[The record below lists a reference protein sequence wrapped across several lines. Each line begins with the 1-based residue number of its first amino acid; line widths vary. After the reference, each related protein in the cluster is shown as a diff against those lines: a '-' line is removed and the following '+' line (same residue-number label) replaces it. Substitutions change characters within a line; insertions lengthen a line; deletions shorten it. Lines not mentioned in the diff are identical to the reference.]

1 MAGNRPIS
9 DVRIWSVQDRRSN
22 PKYAR
27 PWIVRWAVEGKKFQ
41 KAHRTKSEADR
52 YRSQLLVAQSSGHLF
67 DHATGEPAAW
77 TVAGSDIGVHEWTR
91 NWVEENWSEWQPRTR
106 IAIVEALSRF
116 VPLTADKSSEE
127 ANRVRLYL
135 VDALLPGAAL
145 DNAHE
150 RWMNQHCPTL
160 TGLDRQ
166 LLAHVDSA
174 LGLRLDGTPLAAST
188 ASRYRKVARSCIR
201 RAVDL
206 EILERDPW
214 PPANRGAAQR
224 KARRIN
230 RAVDVRTLPDPATMR
245 KALAAINNHQPASIQ
260 YQVMTSVM
268 YYAGLR
274 PSEVIMLRPRN
285 LSLPEVGWGRIDVV
299 EADIGFDESGAP
311 KTGERTVPIPP
322 ELVRSLRSWID
333 AQQTDADGLIF
344 RTRTG
349 KRPAASNWTRAWH
362 RALRSIDHPSLRL
375 YDCRHAAATTWLAA
389 GVPLGEVARRLGHSV
404 DVLVS
409 TYVGALRGDV
419 ETANIMIERYL
430 DGAA

>member
-1 MAGNRPIS
+1 MTGSRPIS

-27 PWIVRWAVEGKKFQ
+27 PWIVRWAVEGKTFQ
-41 KAHRTKSEADR
+41 KPHRTKSEADR
-52 YRSQLLVAQSSGHLF
+52 YRSQLLVAQSAGQLF
-67 DHATGEPAAW
+67 DATTGEPIAW
-77 TVAGSDIGVHEWTR
+77 ASAGSDIHVHM
-91 NWVEENWSEWQPRTR
+91 WVRSWIAENWSEWQPRTR

-116 VPLTADKSSEE
+116 VPLTAQNEQDID
-127 ANRVRLYL
+127 RIRLYL
-135 VDALLPGAAL
+135 VDALQPDAAL
-145 DNAHE
+145 DGSLE
-150 RWMNQHCPTL
+150 RWMEQHCPTL
-160 TGLDRQ
+160 AELDRQ
-166 LLAHVDSA
+166 LLARVDSG
-174 LGLRLDGTPLAAST
+174 LGMRLDGEPLAAST
-188 ASRYRKVARSCIR
+188 ASRYRKVSRSCIR

-206 EILERDPW
+206 EILDRDPW
-214 PPANRGAAQR
+214 PPSNRGAAQR

-230 RAVDVRTLPDPATMR
+230 RAVDVKTLPDPATMR
-245 KALAAINNHQPASIQ
+245 KALAAISTHQPSSVQ
-260 YQVMTSVM
+260 YEVMTSVM

-274 PSEVIMLRPRN
+274 PSEVTMLRPRN
-285 LSLPEVGWGRIDVV
+285 LDLPAVGWGKVDVV
-299 EADIGFDESGAP
+299 EADIGSGVSGAP

-322 ELVRSLRSWID
+322 NLVKLLRSWIET
-333 AQQTDADGLIF
+333 QETQPTDLIF

-349 KRPAASNWTRAWH
+349 KKPAASNWTRAWH

-419 ETANIMIERYL
+419 ETANTMIDRYM